1 MASSSRLLVRRK
13 LERLEGVKA
22 WGRSDTRRHLVGL
35 GLKTEGSFGA
45 VGLPRWRA
53 CGAKLEP
60 RRRKVVKT
68 ACPRKKMDENA
79 LERVIGRVSSVGAK
93 LSFSKRRVENKR

>member
-1 MASSSRLLVRRK
+1 MASSSRLLVRRE

-45 VGLPRWRA
+45 VGLPRWRTRGTIVKFA
-53 CGAKLEP
+53 S
-60 RRRKVVKT
+60 RQSKVVKT
-68 ACPRKKMDENA
+68 AYPSDAHIKSRA
-79 LERVIGRVSSVGAK
+79 ILPLRG
-93 LSFSKRRVENKR
+93 